1 MEELYNMRKPPC
13 NALPHQTKEI
23 LSDRTSLFQR
33 GCKGACFPSGQPVTA
48 WLLSVTWLPVTAR
61 LLVATLLSVTWLPA
75 GVGVND
81 SGEDAPGMFTGGST
95 YKFVDGPSGDRKSTR
110 LNSSH

>member
-1 MEELYNMRKPPC
+1 MEEVYNMRKPPC
-13 NALPHQTKEI
+13 KALPHQTKDI

-75 GVGVND
+75 GVRSEEHTSALQSLMRISYAV
-81 SGEDAPGMFTGGST
+81 FCL
-95 YKFVDGPSGDRKSTR
+95 KKK
-110 LNSSH
+110 

>member
-1 MEELYNMRKPPC
+1 MFRRHPRSTRTYTLFPCPTLFRSYSMRKPPC
-13 NALPHQTKEI
+13 KAWPHQTKDI

-75 GVGVND
+75 
-81 SGEDAPGMFTGGST
+81 
-95 YKFVDGPSGDRKSTR
+95 DRKSVV
-110 LNSSH
+110 